1 MRLASTAIAPRCA
14 LELRT
19 GEERLTS
26 LRSQE
31 VELDTA
37 IAAGRD
43 RVTAL
48 RAGHLDDPRQHL
60 HHASEPEPPSVT
72 RQRAFGEAWAAVSV
86 GLLIVVLA
94 IVVWFRILP
103 PGLAIVVLFA
113 SYLAIESFF
122 DRNIL
127 ELVLKITVILAMVSA
142 LILAVAYLR
151 EVFLAALFGLGII
164 LVLDSLGEV
173 RRRFLR

>member
-1 MRLASTAIAPRCA
+1 M
-14 LELRT
+14 
-19 GEERLTS
+19 
-26 LRSQE
+26 
-31 VELDTA
+31 ELDTA
-37 IAAGRD
+37 IAAGRE

-48 RAGHLDDPRQHL
+48 RAGYLDDPRQHL

-103 PGLAIVVLFA
+103 PGLAIVVLFG

-127 ELVLKITVILAMVSA
+127 ELVLRITVILAMVSA

-164 LVLDSLGEV
+164 LVFDSLGEV

>member
-1 MRLASTAIAPRCA
+1 M
-14 LELRT
+14 
-19 GEERLTS
+19 
-26 LRSQE
+26 
-31 VELDTA
+31 
-37 IAAGRD
+37 
-43 RVTAL
+43 
-48 RAGHLDDPRQHL
+48 
-60 HHASEPEPPSVT
+60 
-72 RQRAFGEAWAAVSV
+72 SV

-127 ELVLKITVILAMVSA
+127 ELVLRITVILAMVSA

-164 LVLDSLGEV
+164 LVFDSLGEV